1 MYYVLNF
8 KTHSFTSCDTAGDVL
23 KAIEHEVEQ
32 VDTDICMIEVVN
44 CFPDDSRVSATEFMT
59 ANPPEYRIYNIE
71 WDTDG
76 EKVNLP
82 SEVIACIPDDIE
94 FADYLSDTY
103 GFCVK
108 ALSVVKVKK

>member
-8 KTHSFTSCDTAGDVL
+8 KTHSFTSCNTAEDVL
-23 KAIEHEVEQ
+23 KAIEHDVEQ
-32 VDTDICMIEVVN
+32 TDTDICEIEVVN
-44 CFPDDSRVSATEFMT
+44 CYPDDSRVSATEFMT

-76 EKVNLP
+76 EEVDLP
-82 SEVIACIPDDIE
+82 SEITARVPDDTE

-108 ALSVVKVKK
+108 ALSVEPVKA